1 MPRNY
6 LKMSL
11 DSIFMAGSK
20 SVCNCIYFFP
30 YLVEG
35 LVVGRGVVAM
45 ASAGWG
51 VAKGEE
57 LSTSPIAASSCR
69 INVLYFDSYVIIG
82 YRLVPTMYL
91 GLPSWRGHDPSVR

>member
-1 MPRNY
+1 MSDENY
-6 LKMSL
+6 HINFYGILNK
-11 DSIFMAGSK
+11 
-20 SVCNCIYFFP
+20 NFP
-30 YLVEG
+30 HLVDG

-69 INVLYFDSYVIIG
+69 IIILIIIEL
-82 YRLVPTMYL
+82 RNN
-91 GLPSWRGHDPSVR
+91 SQ